1 MVIGVCCKN
10 KREHYRQFMT
20 SRDIFEGTKVKQKL
34 QKMKN
39 KITYSQKFVLVAL
52 AAVFVVGSIGS
63 PFALAD
69 EFDAQI
75 NQLRAEN
82 QQKADKQSQLRV
94 QATSFEDKINGLKQ
108 QISLLEDQIRK
119 DQAKSEELKARITEA
134 EKELE
139 KQRQLLAENLR
150 AMYLEGDISTIE
162 MLASSKDISEFVDK
176 EQYRNSVKDKI
187 ASTMQQIDALKDELK
202 TKRERLDKTIADLQK
217 RQASLDD
224 QRAEVS
230 RLLSMNTAQRNRLTS
245 EINKNNSEISRL
257 RAEQA
262 AANAALFSG
271 GGGGGIRN
279 VPDSSGYPWANYT
292 PFPNSVADPWG
303 MYLRQ
308 CVSYAAWKVWKD
320 GKHMPYWGGRGN
332 ANQWDDNAR
341 AEGIPVNNSPRR
353 GAIGVSNAGYYGHVV
368 YVEGVNANGTI
379 NISQYNADWSG
390 TYSVAYNVNPGK
402 FVYIHF

>member
-1 MVIGVCCKN
+1 MI
-10 KREHYRQFMT
+10 

-39 KITYSQKFVLVAL
+39 NVTLSQKFVLAAL
-52 AAVFVVGSIGS
+52 AAVFVIGSVGS

-69 EFDAQI
+69 RFDQQI
-75 NQLRAEN
+75 NQLRSEN
-82 QQKADKQSQLRV
+82 QQKSEKQEKLLV

-108 QISLLEDQIRK
+108 QISLLEDQIAK
-119 DQAKSEELKARITEA
+119 DRAKSEELKARIAEA
-134 EKELE
+134 EKELAN
-139 KQRQLLAENLR
+139 QRSLLAENLR
-150 AMYLEGDISTIE
+150 AMYLEGDISTLE

-176 EQYRNSVKDKI
+176 EQYRNNVKDKI
-187 ASTMQQIDALKDELK
+187 SSTMEQISALKRELK
-202 TKRERLDKTIADLQK
+202 AKRERLDKTIADLQK

-230 RLLSMNTAQRNRLTS
+230 RLLGLNAAQRNKLES
-245 EINKNNSEISRL
+245 EINSNNSEISRL
-257 RAEQA
+257 RSEQA

-271 GGGGGIRN
+271 GGGIRN
-279 VPDSSGYPWANYT
+279 IPDTSGYPWANYT

-308 CVSYAAWKVWKD
+308 CVSYTAWKVWKD

-341 AEGIPVNNSPRR
+341 AAGIPVNNTPKR

-368 YVEGVNANGTI
+368 YVEHVYGDGRI
-379 NISQYNADWSG
+379 LISQYNASWDG
-390 TYSVAYNVNPGK
+390 RYSEAVVDQSR